1 MKKLTKLESFGL
13 IAAILVSGSYFYM
26 KKIYDPEAEA
36 LKKTIAGLNAKIGEY
51 NKLQEPPNPEGLKKR
66 LERQRDEEKKMHEAL
81 KAAGGRT
88 EAEAEVTEVLAEIS
102 VKAQNQSMQVLKL
115 APREKT
121 VATALYT
128 WKEVEIQLRGQ
139 YHDFVALVERFKEM
153 NRPVQLREMKI
164 DRDKGDFGE
173 VLITATLRV

>member
-1 MKKLTKLESFGL
+1 M
-13 IAAILVSGSYFYM
+13 
-26 KKIYDPEAEA
+26 
-36 LKKTIAGLNAKIGEY
+36 
-51 NKLQEPPNPEGLKKR
+51 
-66 LERQRDEEKKMHEAL
+66 
-81 KAAGGRT
+81 
-88 EAEAEVTEVLAEIS
+88 
-102 VKAQNQSMQVLKL
+102 
-115 APREKT
+115 
-121 VATALYT
+121 ATALYT